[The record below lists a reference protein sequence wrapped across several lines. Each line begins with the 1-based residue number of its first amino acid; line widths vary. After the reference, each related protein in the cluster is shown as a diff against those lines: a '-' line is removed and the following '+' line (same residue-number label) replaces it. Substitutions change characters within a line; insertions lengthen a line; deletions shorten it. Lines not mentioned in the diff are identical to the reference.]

1 MNNLKK
7 DMGIP
12 EQIKKGNICPINPDG
27 KGKGY
32 ITKNRIFGVCKHL
45 NIDPKTILPEA
56 WSKNEK
62 GEYVS
67 WKGFYHLP
75 EAVQSHIKK
84 TDSKRGYDFGI
95 KTGPQ
100 KDGRF
105 LIVFD
110 LDNDNEKAIEYK
122 EFIFK
127 LYGKVFTRKTPSNG
141 YHVYYTSPADKI
153 LNSNEHIDL
162 RHYITIDDKP
172 LDIEIKQ
179 GSFIKEIG
187 VNRQTVEDV
196 EIRELNPEINLV
208 ESILAEY
215 PTAKIIKSFIEDK
228 ATSKPNINKETL
240 TVSDNE
246 LFDILETKYLP
257 NYISMDLEGQRDNTI
272 TTATFGLL
280 TKRNMP
286 VNQMKKV
293 LKWINEIAEI
303 KKAEK
308 NNRTPDHRNYNFN
321 NIPAHLA
328 GGPTLIKYGFG
339 DFVNA
344 INSLDH
350 EYIQDRQTEK
360 VHGEYTINTVSMD
373 YPTDHLPMF
382 EMLQN
387 IVGIRSRSHKH
398 ILKMAYYTMVSSINA
413 GTVVSINGARHDL
426 RISTIFV
433 AKQGQGKT
441 EILNTTAKVLNDVGM
456 IVHRPTSF
464 HSEQWIG
471 KTKVDKKEK
480 DGISKIMGYLFDDVI
495 VVDEAKRLISDDEY
509 AEVRRNA
516 RISQNR
522 YGTSPIEK
530 KNVDTHNKDKISYDS
545 KSILFYGVQD
555 MKMDAEDFIIEGDVR
570 RYAVSVLDNETMDSQ
585 DEIIRS
591 VMEKGRQ
598 FEDHETFV
606 NYLNKIPRLKDE
618 IFIKLAPE
626 ERVLYELAVINL
638 NTRANSYSKMVSE
651 HFGTLG
657 AEYIGLFLKFV
668 VNYALIR
675 MVKQGINSENPVI
688 TKDDI
693 LCAYVDCFEMLE
705 HRYEW
710 VHFYLVSESS
720 LVSKDA
726 KYIKEID
733 VLSPF
738 DIGQPVEKHLIKS
751 KIQEVY
757 KVKER
762 QSVEHLNN
770 FVKNGFIKEINN
782 KNIEIVKIPGKRVKR
797 EDEKAIEMYNY
808 ALEKIENIKNP
819 DIETSPVSQGDDWNY
834 NTTKKQS
841 ELSL

>member
-1 MNNLKK
+1 MEVPK
-7 DMGIP
+7 
-12 EQIKKGNICPINPDG
+12 QIESGNISPINPDG

-45 NIDPKTILPEA
+45 KLDPESIDPES

-62 GEYVS
+62 GVFVS
-67 WKGFYHLP
+67 WKGFHLLP
-75 EAVQSHIKK
+75 ELVQSHIKK
-84 TDSKRGYDFGI
+84 IDSKRGYDFGI
-95 KTGPQ
+95 KTGKQ

-127 LYGKVFTRKTPSNG
+127 LYGKTFTRNTPSRG
-141 YHVYYTSPADKI
+141 FHLYYKSPAGWI
-153 LNSNEHIDL
+153 LKNNQHVDL
-162 RHYITIDDKP
+162 RRYITIDDKP
-172 LDIEIKQ
+172 LDMEIKQ

-187 VNRQTVEDV
+187 ANRQTVEDL
-196 EIRELNPEINLV
+196 EIKELNPEINLI
-208 ESILAEY
+208 ESILASY
-215 PTAKIIKSFIEDK
+215 PTAHQIKPFFEDK
-228 ATSKPNINKETL
+228 VTSKPHINKETL
-240 TVSDNE
+240 EVSNNK
-246 LFDILETKYLP
+246 LFEILDTKYLP
-257 NYISMDLEGQRDNTI
+257 IYISVDLKGERDNSI
-272 TTATFGLL
+272 IPATFGFLI
-280 TKRNMP
+280 TRNMS
-286 VNQMKKV
+286 VTQMKKV
-293 LKWINEIAEI
+293 LIWINEVAEI

-308 NNRTPDHRNYNFN
+308 HNKTPDHRNYNFN
-321 NIPAHLA
+321 SIPAHLA

-344 INSLDH
+344 INSLDP

-373 YPTDHLPMF
+373 YPTNHLPMF
-382 EMLQN
+382 ETLQN

-398 ILKMAYYTMVSSINA
+398 ILKMIYYTMVSSINA
-413 GTVVSINGARHDL
+413 DTVVKINGARHDL

-441 EILNTTAKVLNDVGM
+441 EILNTTAKVLKDLGM
-456 IVHRPTSF
+456 TVHRPTSF

-471 KTKVDKKEK
+471 KTKIDKKAEN
-480 DGISKIMGYLFDDVI
+480 GTSKIMGYLYDDVI

-522 YGTSPIEK
+522 YGTSPVEK
-530 KNVDTHNKDKISYDS
+530 KNVDTDNKDKISYDS
-545 KSILFYGVQD
+545 KTILLYGVQD
-555 MKMDAEDFIIEGDVR
+555 MKMDAEDFITEGDVR
-570 RYAVSVLDNETMDSQ
+570 RYVVSVLDNETMDSQ

-591 VMEKGRQ
+591 VMEEGRE
-598 FEDHETFV
+598 FVDHENFV
-606 NYLNKIPRLKDE
+606 DYLNKIPRLKDE

-657 AEYIGLFLKFV
+657 AEYIGLLLKFV
-668 VNYALIR
+668 VNYSLIR
-675 MVKQGINSENPVI
+675 MVKQGITSENPVI

-693 LCAYVDCFEMLE
+693 LYAYVDCFEMLE

-710 VHFYLVSESS
+710 VHFYLVMDSS
-720 LVSKDA
+720 LVHKDA
-726 KYIKEID
+726 KYIKEIE
-733 VLSPF
+733 VLSSF
-738 DIGQPVEKHLIKS
+738 DIGQPIEKHLIKS

-757 KVKER
+757 KVKDR
-762 QSVEHLNN
+762 QAVTHLSK
-770 FVKNGFIKEINN
+770 FIDNGFVNEINN

-808 ALEKIENIKNP
+808 ALEKIENIKNL
-819 DIETSPVSQGDDWNY
+819 DIEKSPVSQSDDWNY
-834 NTTKKQS
+834 NPTKKQS